1 VPETPL
7 TAPAAG
13 RPPDRERTEAV
24 PSEHATAGGS
34 AGRGEDPSAAPAK
47 APVGPAGFAA
57 LDLRVARVVEVL
69 PFPEARRPAWRMV
82 LDGGPALGRL
92 QTSAQ
97 LTRYSPEEL
106 LGRLVVVA
114 VNLGPR
120 RIAGWRSDVLVLAAV
135 PTDGARLLGVDSD
148 VVPGTPVS

>member
-1 VPETPL
+1 MPETPPGVPGPDPREPTQG
-7 TAPAAG
+7 TAPQPLSSGGQASSG
-13 RPPDRERTEAV
+13 DEA
-24 PSEHATAGGS
+24 PT
-34 AGRGEDPSAAPAK
+34 
-47 APVGPAGFAA
+47 APVKPLVGPDAFAA
-57 LDLRVARVVEVL
+57 LDLRVARVLDVL

-82 LDGGPALGRL
+82 LDGGPELGRL

-97 LTRYSPEEL
+97 LTHYRREEL

-135 PTDGARLLGVDSD
+135 PAAGPRLLGVDGD
-148 VVPGTPVS
+148 VAAGTPVA

>member
-1 VPETPL
+1 MPETPPSAPSPDGPTPERAVQEAVPQNRTSGGPASGEEDPA
-7 TAPAAG
+7 TAPAK
-13 RPPDRERTEAV
+13 
-24 PSEHATAGGS
+24 
-34 AGRGEDPSAAPAK
+34 PA
-47 APVGPAGFAA
+47 VGPDGFAA

-97 LTRYSPEEL
+97 LTHYRREEL

-135 PTDGARLLGVDSD
+135 PAAGPRLLGVDGD
-148 VVPGTPVS
+148 VAVGTPVA

>member
-7 TAPAAG
+7 TAPG
-13 RPPDRERTEAV
+13 PDRPHDRERIEAV
-24 PSEHATAGGS
+24 SPKHATAGRS
-34 AGRGEDPSAAPAK
+34 AGRGEDLSAAPAR
-47 APVGPAGFAA
+47 ARVGPDAFAA
-57 LDLRVARVVEVL
+57 LDLRVAWVVEVL

-97 LTRYSPEEL
+97 LTRYSAEEL

-135 PTDGARLLGVDSD
+135 PGDGPRLLGVDGD
-148 VVPGTPVS
+148 VAPGTPVS

>member
-1 VPETPL
+1 M
-7 TAPAAG
+7 
-13 RPPDRERTEAV
+13 
-24 PSEHATAGGS
+24 
-34 AGRGEDPSAAPAK
+34 
-47 APVGPAGFAA
+47 GPGGFAA
-57 LDLRVARVVEVL
+57 LDLRIARVLEVL

-97 LTRYSPEEL
+97 LTHYSPEVL
-106 LGRLVVVA
+106 IGRLVVVA

-135 PTDGARLLGVDSD
+135 PAGGPRLLGVDGE
-148 VVPGTPVS
+148 VPPGTPVA

>member
-7 TAPAAG
+7 TAPGPGPAPG
-13 RPPDRERTEAV
+13 V
-24 PSEHATAGGS
+24 S
-34 AGRGEDPSAAPAK
+34 AGSGEDPAAAPAK
-47 APVGPAGFAA
+47 APVGPDAFAA

-69 PFPEARRPAWRMV
+69 PFPEARRPAWSIV

-97 LTRYSPEEL
+97 VTRYSREEL

-135 PTDGARLLGVDSD
+135 PADGPRLLGVDGD
-148 VVPGTPVS
+148 VAVGTPVS